1 MRRLCGAAR
10 KSWIAAT
17 LNHHQYRL
25 AREFLVLALSV
36 LASLGWSAA
45 LFAQNGSGIKAAIIG
60 VTIPVHRRPVV
71 AVKITDAKDHP
82 LALSDLDANSIRF
95 TVATIETEGSG
106 ETRYHNYILT
116 RVIGKEYVYKDETRN
131 PALFETL
138 QPGLDEQGILAQNKP
153 GLFTYTFKAALPAG
167 YHRNATHVVGGEI
180 TRERGK
186 YVANPIFEFVPN
198 GGKVKT
204 QRAVVETAT
213 CNNCH
218 DPLNYHGGTSR
229 ETGYCA
235 LCHTS
240 QLTDPESGEKLEFK
254 VFVHKIHR
262 GKLLP
267 SVKAGQPYFMVGARQ
282 DIVDYTDL
290 RYPQVIT
297 TEGIAKDLRNCRA
310 CHLSS
315 TGQKDYWKQLP
326 STAACTAC
334 HDNVDL
340 KTGKNHL
347 PGPQGEGSC
356 VACHQA
362 EGPEFGPSVV
372 GAHTF
377 PGGSTQLP
385 GIVFD
390 ILKIEDT
397 HPGQN
402 PKVIFSVKDKKGEPI
417 NAAQMDN
424 LRLVVA
430 WPTTDYQVAVDE
442 DVRKAD
448 AKENGVY
455 AYKFKYAIPAE
466 ATGSGAIGIQGFK
479 NAELTKPNGTVIK
492 GVRDAGYN
500 VVKYFSI
507 TDKDAVPRRK
517 AVKIENCNVCHATLA
532 MHGEARR
539 NTEFCVMCH
548 NASHTD
554 EDKRKVAKGPMPPEN
569 VHYKRLIHRIHTGN
583 KLGES
588 FIVYGGPPR
597 KPGPIEFSDIRFP
610 GDRKNCVKC
619 HIPGANEPPLQ
630 TGLLPTLIPQAN
642 GSVQAIAPIT
652 SACIACHIK
661 EPARLHTET
670 MTASNGQESCVVCHG
685 VGREF
690 SVEKVHRR

>member
-1 MRRLCGAAR
+1 MQTDSILKAYFVL
-10 KSWIAAT
+10 T
-17 LNHHQYRL
+17 T
-25 AREFLVLALSV
+25 LALNLGRSSLI
-36 LASLGWSAA
+36 LAQGDP
-45 LFAQNGSGIKAAIIG
+45 GVKAKIIA
-60 VTIPVHRRPVV
+60 VTIPAHARPVV
-71 AVKITDAKDHP
+71 TFKIADSKGQP
-82 LALSDLDANSIRF
+82 LELSDIDEGSVRF
-95 TVATIETEGSG
+95 TMATIQAGPNG
-106 ETRYHNYILT
+106 ATRYYNYILT
-116 RVIGKEYVYKDETRN
+116 KVTGKEYVYRGEAKR
-131 PALFETL
+131 PMLAETL
-138 QPGLDEQGILAQNKP
+138 QPDFDQGGALARKGP
-153 GLFTYTFKAALPAG
+153 GAFIYTFKTRLPSN
-167 YHRNATHVVGGEI
+167 YDRNATHVVGGEL
-180 TRERGK
+180 TRGSGK
-186 YVANPIFEFVPN
+186 YVANPLYEFVPA
-198 GGKVKT
+198 GSKVKV
-204 QRAVVETAT
+204 QRVVVETPA

-218 DPLNYHGGTSR
+218 DPLKYHGGTRR
-229 ETGYCA
+229 EAGYCA

-240 QLTDPESGEKLEFK
+240 QLTDPESGENLDFK

-267 SVKAGQPYFMVGARQ
+267 SVKAGKPFFMVGDRQ
-282 DIVDYTDL
+282 AIADYTDL
-290 RYPQVIT
+290 RYPQVVT
-297 TEGIAKDLRNCRA
+297 TEGITKDLRNCRA
-310 CHLSS
+310 CHLAS
-315 TGQKDYWKQLP
+315 TGQKDHWKQLP

-347 PGPQGEGSC
+347 PGPQAEGSC

-377 PGGSTQLP
+377 PGWSTQLP

-402 PKVIFSVKDKKGEPI
+402 PAVTFSVKTKKGESI
-417 NAAQMDN
+417 NAAQMN
-424 LRLVVA
+424 NMRLVVA
-430 WPTTDYQVAVDE
+430 WPTVDYKTAIDE
-442 DVRKAD
+442 DVRKA
-448 AKENGVY
+448 EPQGEGIY
-455 AYKFKYAIPAE
+455 TYKFKYTIPAE

-479 NAELTKPNGTVIK
+479 NAELSKPNGIVIK
-492 GVRDAGYN
+492 DVRDVGYN

-507 TDKDAVPRRK
+507 TDEDAVPRRK
-517 AVKIENCNVCHATLA
+517 VVKIDNCNVCHATLA

-539 NTEFCVMCH
+539 NTDFCVMCH

-588 FIVYGGPPR
+588 FIVYGGPPA

-610 GDRKNCVKC
+610 GDRRNCLKC

-630 TGLLPTLIPQAN
+630 AGLLPTLIPQAD
-642 GSVQAIAPIT
+642 GSVKPTAPIT
-652 SACIACHIK
+652 SACIACH
-661 EPARLHTET
+661 TEET
-670 MTASNGQESCVVCHG
+670 TKAHVQTLTASSGQESCVVCHG
-685 VGREF
+685 VGRDF